1 MKIYEIPD
9 QTKLPLW
16 AHRVNVREGWQMISD
31 IGHAVGVTWETQNKE
46 YNRWHSNTRK
56 YWVNQDNFDK
66 LIYLFT
72 FSVRYLKDINDK
84 IGFTY
89 FDKYH
94 TNSMFY
100 IRNRLPVDRTEQ
112 QHEVLYMLE
121 CKRKNMTQ
129 EEIDILIEMLHPDD
143 RIKLRTVNNG

>member
-31 IGHAVGVTWETQNKE
+31 VGHAVGVTWDTQNKE

-56 YWVNQDNFDK
+56 WWVNNKTLRELLNLYKISLD
-66 LIYLFT
+66 YLCE
-72 FSVRYLKDINDK
+72 INDK
-84 IGFTY
+84 TGITY
-89 FDKYH
+89 KNKYNIFDMYYLK
-94 TNSMFY
+94 NS
-100 IRNRLPVDRTEQ
+100 LPVDRTEQ

-121 CKRKNMTQ
+121 RKQKNMTQ
-129 EEIDILIEMLHPDD
+129 EEIEMLHPED
-143 RIKLRTVNNG
+143 RRKYEN